1 MTHAPSCGAAS
12 SGVRRHSPDLRP
24 SVVIHTTFPPPGNLR
39 PSRPPVARSS
49 ALCSTVVVRSRL
61 PQTASYARLFMMG
74 RYRLPAYGT
83 MYVMK
88 RTTVY
93 LPDELKA
100 RLEAEAKRR
109 GTTEAQIVRE
119 AVDKETR
126 RPRPRGGIIS
136 GGELDARD
144 IDSTDTFKGF
154 GED

>member
-1 MTHAPSCGAAS
+1 MT
-12 SGVRRHSPDLRP
+12 
-24 SVVIHTTFPPPGNLR
+24 
-39 PSRPPVARSS
+39 
-49 ALCSTVVVRSRL
+49 
-61 PQTASYARLFMMG
+61 G

-144 IDSTDTFKGF
+144 IDSTDALKGF

>member
-1 MTHAPSCGAAS
+1 MT
-12 SGVRRHSPDLRP
+12 
-24 SVVIHTTFPPPGNLR
+24 
-39 PSRPPVARSS
+39 
-49 ALCSTVVVRSRL
+49 
-61 PQTASYARLFMMG
+61 G
-74 RYRLPAYGT
+74 RYRLTTYGT

-126 RPRPRGGIIS
+126 RPRPRGGIIF

-144 IDSTDTFKGF
+144 IDSTDALKGF

>member
-1 MTHAPSCGAAS
+1 MT
-12 SGVRRHSPDLRP
+12 
-24 SVVIHTTFPPPGNLR
+24 
-39 PSRPPVARSS
+39 
-49 ALCSTVVVRSRL
+49 
-61 PQTASYARLFMMG
+61 G
-74 RYRLPAYGT
+74 RYRLTTYGT

-126 RPRPRGGIIS
+126 RPRPRGGIILGDS
-136 GGELDARD
+136 EQMTARNLDD
-144 IDSTDTFKGF
+144 YLEGF